1 MSIHVKLAEVAE
13 RAGVSTATV
22 SRFLNGRN
30 VRTAT
35 HGRIRQAIEDLNYQ
49 PNLAARELAGGKS
62 RTIGV
67 IVSNLENPFFFD
79 IYRTLEDD
87 ARKRGYEVVMANT
100 DYRAEQL
107 AASVRV
113 MIGRRVAGLA
123 AIVSE
128 LEPAVLDELC
138 AARVPTVFFDVGK
151 PRPGVTKVRVD
162 YSAGMQKAVT
172 YLNSLGHRRLGFLG
186 HHDPLGPL
194 QERRKAVLSAAAR
207 YPQLQVASAEGSD
220 TLEGGRLAMSEL
232 LVSGFDPTAVT
243 CVNDIIAVGALRAL
257 RDRGL
262 RVPEDIS
269 VMGFDDIKLAEFSY
283 PSLTSVHV
291 PRDRIGH
298 IMFEQLMVE
307 SDKSTTAGREIV
319 MEPELRVR
327 NSTGPAAERP
337 GYN

>member
-1 MSIHVKLAEVAE
+1 LSIHVKLAEVAE

-22 SRFLNGRN
+22 SRFLNGRH
-30 VRTAT
+30 VKAAA
-35 HGRIRQAIEDLNYQ
+35 HGRIRQAIEELNYQ

-67 IVSNLENPFFFD
+67 IVSNVENPFFFD

-87 ARKRGYEVVMANT
+87 ARHRGYEVVMANT

-107 AASVRV
+107 AASVRL

-162 YSAGMQKAVT
+162 YSAGMKKAVT
-172 YLNSLGHRRLGFLG
+172 YLHSLGHRRLGFLG

-207 YPQLQVASAEGSD
+207 YSQLQVASAEGSD
-220 TLEGGRLAMSEL
+220 TLEGGRLAMSDL
-232 LVSGFDPTAVT
+232 LASGFNPTAVT

-298 IMFEQLMVE
+298 IMFEQLMLE

-319 MEPELRVR
+319 IEPELRVR
-327 NSTGPAAERP
+327 NSTGPAAEVRT
-337 GYN
+337 